1 MLIEN
6 VIETVDTNIPLS
18 SSKSLFAM
26 RRKASLLPLIGCTL
40 AYVLCI
46 LFSVALIFNVSG
58 LDKNEWW
65 VSIKLAWFG
74 KWIPSNLDL
83 ASSAYLSR
91 EKTGYLE
98 LVVLLACMFAI
109 YGLATLYAYL
119 HTQYGFNKNVQR
131 LIWLGAIVGG
141 GIYLFTP
148 GILTSDI
155 YSYAS
160 YGRLLAFYAANPY
173 FVPPS
178 AFPHDAIYNWVYW
191 KDTVSIY
198 GPIWTAV
205 SVLLSFI
212 SGTGQM
218 GVIFTFRVFAFAAHL
233 LNIALVAATLRS
245 MQRSYRTVTVGTLL
259 YAWNPLVLA
268 ESSLGAHNDVF
279 MVTFLLLGLLLC
291 ARAEVRATLAR
302 PRGYIPPLLA
312 FTFATLIKFSAAP
325 AVAVFI
331 IALFCYTARFT
342 GGQNRRLSWRPAVV
356 TGVTASC
363 ISVGVVLVLYGPFWF
378 GHSVADVVNSFSSLP
393 SAMESFNS
401 VLSAL
406 SYLHATRSLPAA
418 LYFLLDRKLWNVITI
433 LALGLPIVIG
443 SIYLWRAP
451 TARTVALVTLASLS
465 AFLVVTPWFFAWYLT
480 WIVGLAVV
488 CLPVTASRFGRA
500 LVAFV
505 LTFSATAFLTYY
517 STLVGWILL
526 DMHPAV
532 ASWAL
537 RVAIEAF
544 GVPLLM
550 FFVVLRFWPEKEVKS
565 VLAMI
570 LVYIFPSFCP
580 AKRWKNIYQNHVLL
594 FVRCSCLVGHCWYE
608 VRFFIYLFGVG

>member
-18 SSKSLFAM
+18 PSKLLFAM
-26 RRKASLLPLIGCTL
+26 RRKASLQPIIGCTL
-40 AYVLCI
+40 AYILCI

-65 VSIKLAWFG
+65 ISTKLAWFG
-74 KWIPSNLDL
+74 KWIPSDL
-83 ASSAYLSR
+83 GLATNAYLSR
-91 EKTGYLE
+91 EKTGYFE
-98 LVVLLACMFAI
+98 LVALLACMFVI
-109 YGLATLYAYL
+109 YGLATLYVYL
-119 HTQYGFNKNVQR
+119 NTEYSVNKNFHR
-131 LIWLGAIVGG
+131 LIWLGAIIGG
-141 GIYLFTP
+141 SIYLFTP

-160 YGRLLAFYAANPY
+160 YGRLIAFYAANPY

-191 KDTVSIY
+191 KNTVSIY
-198 GPIWTAV
+198 GPIWTGI

-218 GVIFTFRVFAFAAHL
+218 GVIFTFRVFALAAHL

-245 MQRSYRTVTVGTLL
+245 MQRSSRTVTVGTLL

-279 MVTFLLLGLLLC
+279 MVTFLLLGLLLY
-291 ARAEVRATLAR
+291 ARAEVRAVLAR

-312 FTFATLIKFSAAP
+312 FTCATLIKFSAAP

-331 IALFCYTARFT
+331 IALFCYVARFT
-342 GGQNRRLSWRPAVV
+342 GRQNGHLSWRPAVV
-356 TGVTASC
+356 TGVIASC
-363 ISVGVVLVLYGPFWF
+363 ISVGVVAVLYGPFWF
-378 GHSVADVVNSFSSLP
+378 GHSLADVTNSFATLP
-393 SAMESFNS
+393 SAMDSFNS
-401 VLSAL
+401 LLSAL
-406 SYLHATRSLPAA
+406 SYMHATHSLPAN
-418 LYFLLDRKLWNVITI
+418 LFFLLDRKLWNVVTI
-433 LALGLPIVIG
+433 LALGLPIVVG

-451 TARTVALVTLASLS
+451 TARTIALITLASLS

-488 CLPVTASRFGRA
+488 CLPVTSSRFGRA

-526 DMHPAV
+526 NMHPAV

-537 RVAIEAF
+537 RVTIEAF
-544 GVPLLM
+544 GIPLLM
-550 FFVVLRFWPEKEVKS
+550 FFVVLRFWPEKKAQS
-565 VLAMI
+565 GRA
-570 LVYIFPSFCP
+570 
-580 AKRWKNIYQNHVLL
+580 
-594 FVRCSCLVGHCWYE
+594 
-608 VRFFIYLFGVG
+608 